1 MAFDNKGFAR
11 LGSSQTNEVPTSWS
25 YKSNDDEIAD
35 MYQFGYFNARINDF
49 QIGDQINITDSADQ
63 ADIFVVEDFNSGDV
77 GVGSI
82 LTGDAGHFSH
92 ITIAAGEHTTL
103 GGMPSESFLVPGI
116 LLTDLV
122 IGSIELPNPAG
133 NELIAI
139 RIKDPGEVELSFQ
152 VDPGTQAVVT
162 YMILR
167 KFDS

>member
-92 ITIAAGEHTTL
+92 ITIAAGEHTTV

-122 IGSIELPNPAG
+122 IASVKVPSPATIELRGVGIKVAG
-133 NELIAI
+133 EIEL
-139 RIKDPGEVELSFQ
+139 GFS
-152 VDPGTQAVVT
+152 VDPGNLTIVT
-162 YMILR
+162 YMVLR